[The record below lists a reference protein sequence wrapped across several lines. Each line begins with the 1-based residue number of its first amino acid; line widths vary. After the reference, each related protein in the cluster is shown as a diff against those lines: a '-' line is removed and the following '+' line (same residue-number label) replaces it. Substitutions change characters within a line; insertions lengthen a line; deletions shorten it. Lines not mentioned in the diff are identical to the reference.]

1 MKGRGW
7 SSCGGGDEG
16 DGGWG
21 FGEVKN
27 EVKKGL
33 EMKRKSIYRFWIC
46 EGGEIKIEERGLF
59 AKWGVRCL
67 SWPMVAGQGEG

>member
-27 EVKKGL
+27 EVKKRIRNEKEKYL
-33 EMKRKSIYRFWIC
+33 
-46 EGGEIKIEERGLF
+46 
-59 AKWGVRCL
+59 
-67 SWPMVAGQGEG
+67 